1 MHNLTQVLS
10 GGTETALDQLNAAKF
25 LSQRSAAHERRLIDT
40 AGVVFEGRD
49 RAGQLRA
56 IFGGGRYD
64 RLLST
69 FGGQAQPCAGFGFG
83 DCVIMELLQDKGLVP
98 QLPHK
103 ARQLCLYEAN
113 LLKFHAIHCPFL
125 SLAHSKPCC
134 PQDLG

>member
-1 MHNLTQVLS
+1 MQNL
-10 GGTETALDQLNAAKF
+10 
-25 LSQRSAAHERRLIDT
+25 SADKHLIFSHH

-83 DCVIMELLQDKGLVP
+83 DCVILELLQDKGLVP

-103 ARQLCLYEAN
+103 ASSQSQLYG
-113 LLKFHAIHCPFL
+113 I
-125 SLAHSKPCC
+125 
-134 PQDLG
+134 

>member
-1 MHNLTQVLS
+1 MASIHIV
-10 GGTETALDQLNAAKF
+10 A
-25 LSQRSAAHERRLIDT
+25 SAYMLLCHT

-83 DCVIMELLQDKGLVP
+83 DCVILELLQDKGLVP
-98 QLPHK
+98 KLPHK
-103 ARQLCLYEAN
+103 VSSERKVSLLHTRQ
-113 LLKFHAIHCPFL
+113 
-125 SLAHSKPCC
+125 
-134 PQDLG
+134 DWT